1 MQRTLGKSVGTGG
14 FNLEEDVRTV
24 QDLLNLVPSSKG
36 GPSSFL
42 NVDGLAFGKTQDAIN
57 KFQRMAVGMTSPD
70 GRVDPG
76 GRTLNKLG
84 EFEGNGSKTFRIARF
99 ELSDLTGRTASS
111 TDRFYEISV
120 AGGSRKV
127 IYFFAEGGGRLA
139 HVSQVLPRLRGR
151 SGETN
156 SFQTKL
162 VHSLFAFQSKEA
174 LHSERDSSS
183 TQSQAAISLP
193 LPGELLNIIVKHKL
207 ITASSQTNVTKTVRG
222 EFRPIGQASG
232 NS

>member
-1 MQRTLGKSVGTGG
+1 MQRSIGKSVGKGG
-14 FNLEEDVRTV
+14 TNLEADVRTV
-24 QDLLNLVPSSKG
+24 QDLLNLVPSNKG

-42 NVDGLAFGKTQDAIN
+42 NVDGLAFGKTQEAIN
-57 KFQRMAVGMTSPD
+57 RFQRVALGMSSPD

-84 EFEGNGSKTFRIARF
+84 EFEVNGGTSFRIARF
-99 ELSDLTGRTASS
+99 ELSDISGRTASS
-111 TDRFYEISV
+111 TDRFYEISA
-120 AGGSRKV
+120 AGSARKV

-139 HVSQVLPRLRGR
+139 NVSQVLPRLRGR

-162 VHSLFAFQSKEA
+162 VHSIFAFQAKDA

-183 TQSQAAISLP
+183 TRSQATISSSLP
-193 LPGELLNIIVKHKL
+193 EDLLGVDPDRRHQDR
-207 ITASSQTNVTKTVRG
+207 AR
-222 EFRPIGQASG
+222 
-232 NS
+232 